1 MDDNERIKSE
11 INDLQRMK
19 NQHTHERNERKDTA
33 RRYGNSHSTG
43 QHAEKDV
50 QEYDKKIEQL
60 DRQISDLMR
69 KL

>member
-1 MDDNERIKSE
+1 MDDKEKIKNE
-11 INDLQRMK
+11 INNLQRIK

-33 RRYGNSHSTG
+33 RRYGSSHPTG
-43 QHAEKDV
+43 QHAEQDA
-50 QEYDKKIEQL
+50 QEYDRKIDQL